1 MMHRSLNNAYARSP
15 CAYCKLHNCSLTV
28 KQVRQK
34 NCLGKGCWHLKKY
47 DHAWWK
53 QREALKQK
61 KKQNKKEK

>member
-34 NCLGKGCWHLKKY
+34 ECLGKNCWHLRKY
-47 DHAWWK
+47 DHEWWK
-53 QREALKQK
+53 QRDTLKAK
-61 KKQNKKEK
+61 KKQNKILN